1 VLRLSHFAFALV
13 ALWASG
19 VKAQLPPL
27 AEVSA
32 QYLPPSQVPD
42 NGQLRAQ
49 ISSYDGAFS
58 VPVALSKRTFLVPGA
73 QYHVDSIS
81 YHEAPADFIRLDA
94 LHSLELPV
102 MLVHVLAQRWALAL
116 RLAPGAAGDFDT
128 YDSGALR
135 FGGLLMASWTPNE
148 HLTLGGGA
156 LASYA
161 FGELLPLPMLYV
173 DWKPRTWLKLEAS
186 LPFNAS
192 ALFVVAERFEL
203 GALAD
208 VSGNEYAI
216 RKPNLRE
223 HVDHLAYSLV
233 SAGAIARA
241 RVFSSLWF
249 QAFVGHTL
257 FRRYD
262 LKDARGEPVPDGSV
276 ELPNALIFRA
286 GFVFRIPTPDS
297 DDRHER

>member
-1 VLRLSHFAFALV
+1 M
-13 ALWASG
+13 
-19 VKAQLPPL
+19 
-27 AEVSA
+27 SA
-32 QYLPPSQVPD
+32 HYLPPSEVPD

-49 ISSYDGAFS
+49 ISSYDGAFN
-58 VPVALSKRTFLVPGA
+58 VPVALSKRTFLIPGA
-73 QYHVDSIS
+73 QYHLDSIS
-81 YHEAPADFIRLDA
+81 YHAAPADFIRLDA
-94 LHSLELPV
+94 LHSLDLPV

-128 YDSGALR
+128 WDSGALR
-135 FGGLLMASWTPNE
+135 FSGLLMASWTPNQ

-156 LASYA
+156 LASYG
-161 FGELLPLPMLYV
+161 FGEFLPLPMLYV

-192 ALFVVAERFEL
+192 ALFLIAERFEF

-216 RKPNLRE
+216 RKPSLRE
-223 HVDHLAYSLV
+223 HVDHLAYSLIV
-233 SAGAIARA
+233 AGAVARA
-241 RVFSSLWF
+241 RVFSSFWF

-262 LKDARGEPVPDGSV
+262 LKDAGGEPVPDGSV
-276 ELPNALIFRA
+276 ELPNQLTFRA
-286 GFVFRIPTPDS
+286 GFVFRIPMPDDS
-297 DDRHER
+297 DERRELSND